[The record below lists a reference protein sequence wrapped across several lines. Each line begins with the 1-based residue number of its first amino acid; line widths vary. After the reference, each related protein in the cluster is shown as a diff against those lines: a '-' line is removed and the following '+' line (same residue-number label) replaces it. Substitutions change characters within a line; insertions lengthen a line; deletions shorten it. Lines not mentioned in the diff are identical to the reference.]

1 MDEEKV
7 FQIGKVPVT
16 EPFKRPEIV
25 ISSPHIQRFIE
36 QLKSS
41 RDLDYQY
48 KLVAS
53 FSQKNLPGLER
64 TR

>member
-7 FQIGKVPVT
+7 FQIGKVPVAD
-16 EPFKRPEIV
+16 PYKRPEIV
-25 ISSPHIQRFIE
+25 ISSPHIQQFIK
-36 QLKSS
+36 QLKES

-53 FSQKNLPGLER
+53 FSQRNLPGLER